1 MTELEFNILR
11 EFAEKNSNELSELV
25 RTISEY
31 QMAYTQLTREGY
43 IDNTD
48 VSAAGR
54 NFLDKYKVDNAIIM
68 AAGYSA
74 RCMPLSNVMP
84 KGLFRVKGEI
94 LIEREIEQLKQ
105 AGISEII
112 VVTGFMHEKFEYLK
126 EKYEVQI
133 VNNPD

>member
-54 NFLDKYKVDNAIIM
+54 IFWTNI
-68 AAGYSA
+68 
-74 RCMPLSNVMP
+74 R
-84 KGLFRVKGEI
+84 
-94 LIEREIEQLKQ
+94 
-105 AGISEII
+105 
-112 VVTGFMHEKFEYLK
+112 
-126 EKYEVQI
+126 
-133 VNNPD
+133 